1 MGIQRL
7 LLHNTEIMASHNQ
20 LGKDGEKA
28 VFEFLLAKG
37 WVIREQNWRLGKLEL
52 DLVVEDP
59 ANRMLHIVEVK
70 TRSSIE
76 HNNPMDSITPKKQRN
91 LFNAANG
98 YINHYRLQMGVVFDV
113 AIVEGQP
120 GTFKI
125 HYIPN
130 AFYPRVRTFGPSR

>member
-7 LLHNTEIMASHNQ
+7 FYIHSEVMASHNQ
-20 LGKDGEKA
+20 LGQEGEKA
-28 VFEFLLAKG
+28 IFEFLLARG
-37 WVIREQNWRLGKLEL
+37 WIIREQNWRMGKLEL

-59 ANRMLHIVEVK
+59 VNRVLHIVEVK

-76 HNNPMDSITPKKQRN
+76 QFNPMDSITPKKQRN
-91 LFNAANG
+91 LINAANG
-98 YINHYRLQMGVVFDV
+98 YVNFYRLQMGVVFDV

-120 GTFKI
+120 GAFKI

-130 AFYPRVRTFGPSR
+130 AFYPRVRTFSR